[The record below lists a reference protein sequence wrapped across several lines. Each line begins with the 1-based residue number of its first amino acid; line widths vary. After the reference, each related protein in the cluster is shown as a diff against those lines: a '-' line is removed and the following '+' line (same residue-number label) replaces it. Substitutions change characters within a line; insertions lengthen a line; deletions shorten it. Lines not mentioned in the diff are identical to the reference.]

1 MIASLETSSSFTA
14 WIVTSALAWAFLLAP
29 LPMILSR
36 ALRFLPNFSQ
46 FPAILDDLSAISCHF
61 LRPFR
66 LSGPVFFL
74 PPFTSHARASRRF
87 DCIGLVD
94 SARWPRW
101 HFQTGGST
109 TCTGDASFYWL
120 RAPCPTAMA
129 LLSGSSQ
136 LPGSANDVKSEPSG
150 EVRWSAGCLECP
162 ELSAAGLTPLLRVF
176 VLLRL
181 ALELIR
187 TLKPSNTI

>member
-36 ALRFLPNFSQ
+36 ALRFSPNFSQ
-46 FPAILDDLSAISCHF
+46 LPAIFDDLSAISCHF

-109 TCTGDASFYWL
+109 TCTGDASFSAAPGTLPHSYGLAL
-120 RAPCPTAMA
+120 RLFAAAWQWQRCEKRA
-129 LLSGSSQ
+129 
-136 LPGSANDVKSEPSG
+136 KWRG
-150 EVRWSAGCLECP
+150 EMVRWLFGVP
-162 ELSAAGLTPLLRVF
+162 
-176 VLLRL
+176 
-181 ALELIR
+181 
-187 TLKPSNTI
+187 